1 VNKMDIYQFAINF
14 EKENREYYEKCAE
27 KTEDQSIKSVFLELS
42 AEEAKHE
49 RIVRELRDNNEI
61 EDLEFDI
68 IPKVNEVFSQIK
80 EGMPDKV
87 MPTEQADIYD
97 KALNME
103 EKSKDFYS
111 EKAKEAKDGRVS
123 EVLERLA
130 KEEKKHEDIIRSIK
144 ELVNR
149 PNTWL
154 EDAEW
159 YHLEDY

>member
-1 VNKMDIYQFAINF
+1 MDIYQFAIDF
-14 EKENREYYEKCAE
+14 ERENRKYYEECAE
-27 KTEDQSIKSVFLELS
+27 NVEDESIKSVFLELS

-49 RIVRELRDNNEI
+49 RIVKKLRDKENV
-61 EDLEFDI
+61 EDLDFNI
-68 IPKVNEVFSQIK
+68 IPRVNKVFSEIK
-80 EGMPDKV
+80 ENIPNKV
-87 MPTEQADIYD
+87 MPNDQVDIY
-97 KALNME
+97 KTALDME

-111 EKAKEAKDGRVS
+111 EKAEEVEDKKAKEI
-123 EVLERLA
+123 LLRLS
-130 KEEKKHEDIIRSIK
+130 KEEKKHEDIIRSII

>member
-1 VNKMDIYQFAINF
+1 MDIYQFAIDF
-14 EKENREYYEKCAE
+14 ERENRKYYEECAE
-27 KTEDQSIKSVFLELS
+27 NVEDESIKSVFLELS

-49 RIVRELRDNNEI
+49 RIVKKLRDKENV
-61 EDLEFDI
+61 EDLDFNI
-68 IPKVNEVFSQIK
+68 IPRVNKVFSEIK
-80 EGMPDKV
+80 ENIPNKV
-87 MPTEQADIYD
+87 MPNDQVDIY
-97 KALNME
+97 KTALDME

-111 EKAKEAKDGRVS
+111 EKAGEVEDKKAK
-123 EVLERLA
+123 EVLLRLS
-130 KEEKKHEDIIRSIK
+130 KEEKKHEDIIRSII

>member
-1 VNKMDIYQFAINF
+1 MDIYQFAIDF
-14 EKENREYYEKCAE
+14 ERENRKYYEECAE
-27 KTEDQSIKSVFLELS
+27 NVEDESIKSVFLELS

-49 RIVRELRDNNEI
+49 RIVKKLRDKENVD
-61 EDLEFDI
+61 DLDFDI
-68 IPKVNEVFSQIK
+68 ISKVNKVFSEIK
-80 EGMPDKV
+80 EEIPDKV
-87 MPTEQADIYD
+87 MPTDQVDVYRT
-97 KALNME
+97 ALDME

-111 EKAKEAKDGRVS
+111 EKAEEIDDNNAK
-123 EVLERLA
+123 EVLLRLS
-130 KEEKKHEDIIRSIK
+130 KEEKKHEDIIRSII